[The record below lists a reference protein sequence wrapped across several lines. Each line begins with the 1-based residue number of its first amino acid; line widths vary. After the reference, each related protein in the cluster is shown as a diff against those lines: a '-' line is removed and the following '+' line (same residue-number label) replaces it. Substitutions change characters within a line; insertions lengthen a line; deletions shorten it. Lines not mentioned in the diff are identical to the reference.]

1 MPIYPPIAS
10 EAWLQIRLATGS
22 VAARYREPPAIYV
35 EPSRDP
41 HWPFRF
47 DEYSRF
53 PTERNVATGQH
64 QYAVASR
71 LARPNLVQD
80 EGILLVTVR
89 QTQVSEWIQDA
100 RYREIMQSMIN
111 VADVGGPQEFI
122 LGGAV
127 VQLEDFERFIPR
139 GMVEWFRRRVL
150 QKRTRTATPES
161 VRERSQWTDE
171 EEAHPHSSGHVSVN
185 EAMQGNV
192 MRRLQHAMDVLREG
206 RRDPEDDPAEPPI
219 T

>member
-1 MPIYPPIAS
+1 
-10 EAWLQIRLATGS
+10 
-22 VAARYREPPAIYV
+22 
-35 EPSRDP
+35 
-41 HWPFRF
+41 
-47 DEYSRF
+47 
-53 PTERNVATGQH
+53 VATGEH

-71 LARPNLVQD
+71 LTRPNLVQD

-89 QTQVSEWIQDA
+89 HTQVSEWIQDA

-139 GMVEWFRRRVL
+139 GMGDWFRRRIL

-161 VRERSQWTDE
+161 VRDRSESTDE
-171 EEAHPHSSGHVSVN
+171 EEAHPDSSEQLSANDG
-185 EAMQGNV
+185 MQGNV
-192 MRRLQHAMDVLREG
+192 MRRLQQAMEILRDDA
-206 RRDPEDDPAEPPI
+206 RRADDPPMLLPGLP
-219 T
+219 